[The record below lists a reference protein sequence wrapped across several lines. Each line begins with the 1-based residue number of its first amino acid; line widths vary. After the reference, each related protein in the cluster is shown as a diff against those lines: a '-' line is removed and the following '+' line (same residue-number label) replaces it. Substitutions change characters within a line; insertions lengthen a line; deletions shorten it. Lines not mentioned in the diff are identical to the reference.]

1 MCAIQVLLLLFI
13 ITIFTGS
20 PKVRAFISHGGLSS
34 IHQCIYHAVPM
45 VGIPVFGDQKDNFIR
60 LDAKGMSLHLDLR
73 TMTDRTLYDAIN
85 QVIYN
90 RT

>member
-1 MCAIQVLLLLFI
+1 
-13 ITIFTGS
+13 
-20 PKVRAFISHGGLSS
+20 
-34 IHQCIYHAVPM
+34 M
-45 VGIPVFGDQKDNFIR
+45 VGIPVFSDQKDNFIR